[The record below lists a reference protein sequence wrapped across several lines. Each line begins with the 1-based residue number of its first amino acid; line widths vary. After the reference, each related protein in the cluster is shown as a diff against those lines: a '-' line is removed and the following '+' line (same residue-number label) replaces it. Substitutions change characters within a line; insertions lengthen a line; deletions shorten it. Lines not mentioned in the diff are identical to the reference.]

1 MDDPVNFKF
10 IKVPTVELILRGAY
24 AYHIHQY
31 LKFFPRE
38 NMLLVN
44 SNDLKTKPGAVMQ
57 TVQEFMDVPVVIDD
71 SSFTTDE
78 EFHTLCV
85 RGTCKEV

>member
-10 IKVPTVELILRGAY
+10 LKKPPVSLILQGVY

-31 LKFFPRE
+31 LKFFPKE
-38 NMLLVN
+38 NMLLIN
-44 SNDLKTKPGAVMQ
+44 SNELKTKPGAVMEK
-57 TVQEFMDVPVVIDD
+57 VQQFMGVPVVIDD
-71 SSFTTDE
+71 DSFTVDE

-85 RGTCKEV
+85 RGTF